1 MTTYLDIIFMISN
14 RLLGLV
20 FLEPSKIDERNR
32 INRLIENDDNA
43 LRQPCP
49 F

>member
-20 FLEPSKIDERNR
+20 FLELSKIDERNR
-32 INRLIENDDNA
+32 INRLIEN
-43 LRQPCP
+43 
-49 F
+49 